1 MQEFSVGDTVKLS
14 VINDTDL
21 ASLELVEKTEP
32 TTEVTTTTE
41 ETTTTTETTTEMTTT
56 SDTEATTTA
65 PVIEKVVVK
74 GDANDDG
81 VVQAN
86 DLLLV
91 KKYVLQMIDSSAL
104 NLDNSDVDGNGQVN
118 SVDIVQIKKYLL
130 KMIDSFE

>member
-21 ASLELVEKTEP
+21 ASLELVEKTET

-41 ETTTTTETTTEMTTT
+41 ETTNTSEITTT

-65 PVIEKVVVK
+65 TVIEKDVVK

-81 VVQAN
+81 SIEAN

-91 KKYVLQMIDSSAL
+91 KKYVLQMIDSTAL
-104 NLDNSDVDGNGQVN
+104 NTTNADVNGDKEVN
-118 SVDIVQIKKYLL
+118 SVDVLQLKKYLL
-130 KMIDSFE
+130 QMIDSFE